1 MSPSNAEFGCFC
13 APPFEPVAGA
23 PRGPLH
29 GLTFAVKDLID
40 TRGTVTGA
48 GNPDWRRIH
57 PPAGAHAPVVQTLL
71 DAGARLVAR
80 TITDELAFSLEG
92 ENHFE
97 GTPVNPRCPGRLP
110 GGSSSGSAVAVAAGL
125 VDFALGTDTG
135 GSVRVPAAFCGIFG
149 MRPTHGAIPLA
160 GVVPFA
166 ASLDTVGWFARD
178 ASTLRR
184 VGEALLPGD
193 RQSVQTLTVAR
204 DAFALADRDV
214 ADALDAYLRRLPY
227 SVGVAEAAPVS
238 MEEVG
243 RCYQVVQAADI
254 LAAHSDW
261 LRRTRPTFGPTIAPR
276 FRSIFDHTAGDVHAA
291 ALVRNRLREHL
302 TGLLA
307 PGTAGVLIVPSAPC
321 VALARGG
328 AEDTLNSFYQRAL
341 AIGGLASLAGL
352 PQVSIPVLTPDCLPI
367 GLGIVGAPG
376 ADLTLLELAVTIQ
389 SYSDA

>member
-1 MSPSNAEFGCFC
+1 
-13 APPFEPVAGA
+13 
-23 PRGPLH
+23 
-29 GLTFAVKDLID
+29 
-40 TRGTVTGA
+40 
-48 GNPDWRRIH
+48 
-57 PPAGAHAPVVQTLL
+57 
-71 DAGARLVAR
+71 
-80 TITDELAFSLEG
+80 
-92 ENHFE
+92 
-97 GTPVNPRCPGRLP
+97 
-110 GGSSSGSAVAVAAGL
+110 
-125 VDFALGTDTG
+125 
-135 GSVRVPAAFCGIFG
+135 
-149 MRPTHGAIPLA
+149 
-160 GVVPFA
+160 
-166 ASLDTVGWFARD
+166 
-178 ASTLRR
+178 
-184 VGEALLPGD
+184 
-193 RQSVQTLTVAR
+193 
-204 DAFALADRDV
+204 
-214 ADALDAYLRRLPY
+214 
-227 SVGVAEAAPVS
+227 